1 MTPKERVEQLERIY
15 EEGGDEALSEFV
27 NTNPIEF
34 LKAIE
39 ATYIVEDDDEGLEEF
54 QAAWSEAV
62 RRAVDDHITRGGF
75 VVIEKLVRIA
85 RENGMDDTADK
96 IAAVIR
102 QCPSGAL
109 SYSIDGVEHRDRDG
123 DPAIMLAPNGPY
135 VVVGGADLQVV
146 EWGEGASRQHF
157 TLCRCGKSQNKP
169 FCSGAH
175 WHHHFDE
182 HAPAPDA

>member
-54 QAAWSEAV
+54 QAAMSEEA
-62 RRAVDDHITRGGF
+62 RRAVEDHITRDGF
-75 VVIEKLVRIA
+75 RVFDELVRRA

-96 IAAVIR
+96 IA
-102 QCPSGAL
+102 S
-109 SYSIDGVEHRDRDG
+109 H
-123 DPAIMLAPNGPY
+123 
-135 VVVGGADLQVV
+135 LQ
-146 EWGEGASRQHF
+146 RLRH
-157 TLCRCGKSQNKP
+157 
-169 FCSGAH
+169 
-175 WHHHFDE
+175 
-182 HAPAPDA
+182 